1 MPRYWGTAF
10 RRWFSGPPTAP
21 AAGRGIE
28 TTALRGL
35 ATMASRGSSATVM
48 GRISGLGL
56 CLIASAALCGIA
68 AAASPEPTA
77 RRGGVLEFAA
87 DAEPPNYDCH
97 ANFSFAFIHS
107 VIPQYSTLLKLSSAD
122 YPKVE
127 GDLAESWTVSPDRMT
142 YTFRLRPD
150 IRFHDGSKLTSADV
164 AASYQR
170 IIHPPAGVFSARQ
183 AEYGS
188 IGAIE
193 TPNAT
198 TIVFRLQWPEA
209 VMLANFASPWNCIYS
224 AEKLKADPLFPKNN
238 ILGSGPFVFVE
249 HIKGDHW
256 TGRRWEKYF
265 RPDHPYL
272 DGFQADYLNG
282 EAAIKAMETG
292 HVLAQF
298 RGFSPAERD
307 RLVEAL
313 GDQAVVRESPWNN
326 VMPLVFNSKRP
337 PFDDVKVRRAL
348 SLAIDRWHAAQTLSG
363 TTFLKYVGGLMRP
376 GTAMSASEAEL
387 IALPGFS
394 RDIAASRAEAKRL
407 LTEAGQRNL
416 RVTLLSRGDVPMPYD
431 AGAGLVVAS
440 WREIGVTATVEKLP
454 TKAWQAALEKGDF
467 AAALGFGADIV
478 DDPTPQ
484 LSHYIS
490 RDMSPLNHAGSTD
503 RFLDA
508 LFIGQAVTS
517 DPRERLKI
525 VRQFER
531 QALAEANSVPLLW
544 WNRIVVTSRRVH
556 GWHIT
561 PSHFLGQ
568 DLADVWLEKGPGP

>member
-1 MPRYWGTAF
+1 MQPARTGARATLAALLTAASF
-10 RRWFSGPPTAP
+10 FTVAAP
-21 AAGRGIE
+21 
-28 TTALRGL
+28 
-35 ATMASRGSSATVM
+35 
-48 GRISGLGL
+48 
-56 CLIASAALCGIA
+56 ASAADPA
-68 AAASPEPTA
+68 P
-77 RRGGVLEFAA
+77 RRGGVLEFAV
-87 DAEPPNYDCH
+87 DTEPPNYDCH

-107 VIPQYSTLLKLSSAD
+107 VIPHYSTLLKLSSAD

-142 YTFRLRPD
+142 YTFHLHPD

-170 IIHPPAGVFSARQ
+170 IIHPPPGVFSARQ
-183 AEYGS
+183 AEYGAISS
-188 IGAIE
+188 ID
-193 TPNAT
+193 TPNPT
-198 TIVFRLQWPEA
+198 TAVFHLQWPEA
-209 VMLANFASPWNCIYS
+209 VMPQNFASPWNCIYS
-224 AEKLKADPLFPKNN
+224 ADKLKADPSFPKTN
-238 ILGSGPFVFVE
+238 ILGTGPFVFVE
-249 HIKGDHW
+249 HVKDDHW
-256 TGRRWEKYF
+256 VGRRWDKYF
-265 RPDHPYL
+265 EPGHPYL

-292 HVLAQF
+292 RVIAQF

-313 GDQAVVRESPWNN
+313 GDQVVIRESPWNN
-326 VMPLVFNSKRP
+326 VMPLVFNVRQK
-337 PFDDVKVRRAL
+337 PFDDVRVRRAL
-348 SLAIDRWHAAQTLSG
+348 SLAIDRWTAATKLSG

-376 GTAMSASEAEL
+376 GTAMGATEAEL
-387 IALPGFS
+387 VTLPGFS
-394 RDIAASRAEAKRL
+394 RDIAASRTEARRL
-407 LTEAGQRNL
+407 LAEAGQRDL
-416 RVTLLSRGDVPMPYD
+416 KVVLLSRGDVSMPYD
-431 AGAGLVVAS
+431 AGAELVVSS
-440 WREIGVTATVEKLP
+440 WREVGVTATVQKMT
-454 TKAWQAALEKGDF
+454 TKAWQAALEKGEF
-467 AAALGFGADIV
+467 AAALGFGADTV

-490 RDMSPLNHAGSTD
+490 SDLSPLNHSGSTD

-531 QALAEANSVPLLW
+531 QALTEANSVPLLW
-544 WNRIVVTSRRVH
+544 WNRIVVMSRRVH

-568 DLADVWLEKGPGP
+568 DLADVWLDKAAN